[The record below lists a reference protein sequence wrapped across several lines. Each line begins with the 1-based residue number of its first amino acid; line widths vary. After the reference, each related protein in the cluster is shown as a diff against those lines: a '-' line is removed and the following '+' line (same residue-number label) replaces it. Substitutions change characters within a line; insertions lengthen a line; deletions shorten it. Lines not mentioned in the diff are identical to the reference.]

1 MRRLPGL
8 LLSLSC
14 LLSATASHAE
24 EGMWQPA
31 QLPDLEVQLKARGLD
46 LEPEDLAQLTEYPLG
61 AIVGFGFCTAS
72 FVSPDGLVV
81 TNHHCAY
88 GAIQYNSTAER
99 NLLADGFLAATHKD
113 ELPAEPTMRIYVTE
127 AIEDVTARITE
138 GLDDSVAGVER
149 HQAIDRASKA
159 VVAECEAT
167 PGYRCDVYVFHHGRS
182 FQLVRQ
188 LEIRDVRLVYAP
200 ASAIGKFGGD
210 IDNWMWPRHTGD
222 FAFLRAYVG
231 ADGKPAAHAA
241 DNVPYT
247 PRHHLKVQPRG
258 VAADEFVMV
267 AGYPGRT
274 NRYRLAAEV
283 QDAIDWQY
291 PTTIDLYQRYV
302 DIVEN
307 HPDAEARLKYAG
319 NLASWNNTLKNFGG
333 QIEGL
338 RRADAVAV
346 KARGEEELQ
355 RWLDGDGRDGERMK
369 AGIEALREELE
380 TARATRDRDLLLR
393 QFSGLPMLRA
403 AYSIERLAMERGKPD
418 AQREYGFQ
426 QRDEARLEGFLR
438 TIDRRF
444 DPAVEV
450 KLATELLLRYT
461 QLGADQ
467 RLPELDAWLDGANT
481 AEAISAKLA
490 ALYAAT
496 GLTDQ
501 DKRLEWF
508 AADLGSIRASDDAL
522 LRFSGSLMP
531 AWLRFEERDKQAS
544 GNALLYRPQYMQ
556 AMIDFNRSRGR
567 PVYPDANNSL
577 RVSYGTV
584 TGYSPR
590 DGVQYLP
597 FTTLEGLA
605 AKHTG
610 VDPFDATQRQLDAI
624 AHKRHAGHADSAVG
638 SVPVNFL
645 ADLDITGG
653 NSGSPTL
660 NGNGELV
667 GLAFD
672 GNIES
677 VSASWLFEP
686 AITRS
691 IHVDVRYML
700 WVMEVVDGAG
710 HLLREMGLPATT
722 QR

>member
-1 MRRLPGL
+1 MRPKTGL
-8 LLSLSC
+8 LC
-14 LLSATASHAE
+14 LALALSAAARAD

-46 LEPEDLAQLTEYPLG
+46 LEPGDLAQLTEYPLG
-61 AIVGFGFCTAS
+61 AVVGLGFCTAS

-88 GAIQYNSTAER
+88 GAIQYNSTPER
-99 NLLADGFLAATHKD
+99 NLLADGFLAATLED
-113 ELPAEPTMRIYVTE
+113 ELPAEPTQRIYVTE
-127 AIEDVTARITE
+127 SIEDVTARVLE
-138 GLDDSVAGVER
+138 GLDDKVRGAAR
-149 HQAIDRASKA
+149 YRAIDRASKA
-159 VVAECEAT
+159 IVAECEAT
-167 PGYRCDVYVFHHGRS
+167 PGYRCDVYVFHHGLS

-222 FAFLRAYVG
+222 FSFLRAYFG
-231 ADGKPAAHAA
+231 PDGKPAAYSE
-241 DNVPYT
+241 DNVPYR
-247 PRHHLKVQPRG
+247 PRHHLKVQPQG
-258 VAADEFVMV
+258 VSAGDFVMV
-267 AGYPGRT
+267 TGYPGRT
-274 NRYRLAAEV
+274 NRYRLSDEV
-283 QDAIDWQY
+283 RDAIEWQY
-291 PTTIDLYQRYV
+291 PATIGLYQRFV
-302 DIVEN
+302 DIVES

-338 RRADAVAV
+338 RRAGAVAV
-346 KARGEEELQ
+346 KARGERELED
-355 RWLDGDGRDGERMK
+355 WLERKGREGARMK
-369 AGIEALREELE
+369 GGIGHLREVLAG
-380 TARATRDRDLLLR
+380 ARATRERDLLFR
-393 QFSGLPMLRA
+393 QLGGLGMIRA
-403 AYSIERLAMERGKPD
+403 AYTLHRLAMERGKPD
-418 AQREYGFQ
+418 AEREYGFQ
-426 QRDEARLEGFLR
+426 QRDEARLEGLLR
-438 TIDRRF
+438 QLDRRF
-444 DPAVEV
+444 DAGVESR
-450 KLATELLLRYT
+450 LATELLLRYV
-461 QLGADQ
+461 
-467 RLPELDAWLDGANT
+467 RLPRGQRIAELDAWLGGADT

-490 ALYAAT
+490 ALYEAT
-496 GLTDQ
+496 TLKDVEQRLRWFNAGL
-501 DKRLEWF
+501 
-508 AADLGSIRASDDAL
+508 ADIQGSDDAM
-522 LRFSGSLMP
+522 LRFAGALMP
-531 AWLRFEERDKQAS
+531 AWLRAEEQDKALR
-544 GNALLYRPQYMQ
+544 GDELLYRPQYMQ
-556 AMIDFNRSRGR
+556 AMIDFNRERGR
-567 PVYPDANNSL
+567 PIYPDANNSL
-577 RVSYGTV
+577 RVTYGRV

-610 VDPFDATQRQLDAI
+610 EDPFDATQKQLEAI
-624 AHKRHAGHADSAVG
+624 AARRHGNYHVRAVG

-660 NGNGELV
+660 NGKGELV

-700 WVMEVVDGAG
+700 WVMEVVDGAH
-710 HLLREMGLPATT
+710 HLLREMGVPLS
-722 QR
+722 QD

>member
-1 MRRLPGL
+1 MRPLSGL
-8 LLSLSC
+8 LLSLSF
-14 LLSATASHAE
+14 LLPAVTSHAE

-88 GAIQYNSTAER
+88 GAIQYNSTPER

-113 ELPAEPTMRIYVTE
+113 ELPADPTMRIFVTE
-127 AIEDVTARITE
+127 SIEDVTARITE
-138 GLDDSVAGVER
+138 GLDDNVAGAER

-167 PGYRCDVYVFHHGRS
+167 PGYRCDVYVFHQGLS

-188 LEIRDVRLVYAP
+188 LEVRDVRLVYAP

-231 ADGKPAAHAA
+231 PDGKPAAYSV
-241 DNVPYT
+241 DNVPYK
-247 PRHHLKVQPRG
+247 PRHHLKVQPQG
-258 VAADEFVMV
+258 VAADDFVMV

-274 NRYRLAAEV
+274 NRYRLAEEV
-283 QDAIDWQY
+283 RDAIEWQY

-307 HPDAEARLKYAG
+307 HPDADARLKYASS
-319 NLASWNNTLKNFGG
+319 LASWNNTLKNFGG

-346 KARGEEELQ
+346 KTRGESELDS
-355 RWLDGDGRDGERMK
+355 WLERDGRAGARLK
-369 AGIEALREELE
+369 AGIDSLRAELA
-380 TARATRDRDLLLR
+380 TARATRERDLLVR
-393 QFSGLPMLRA
+393 QFSGLMMVRA
-403 AYSIERLAMERGKPD
+403 AYTVERLAMERGKPD
-418 AQREYGFQ
+418 AEREYGFQ
-426 QRDEARLEGFLR
+426 TRDEARLEGFLR
-438 TIDRRF
+438 MIDRRF

-450 KLATELLLRYT
+450 KLGTELLVRYAA
-461 QLGADQ
+461 LPADQ
-467 RLPELDAWLDGANT
+467 RIAELDAWLDGAT
-481 AEAISAKLA
+481 SAEAISAKLTA
-490 ALYAAT
+490 MYAAT

-501 DKRLEWF
+501 DTRLQWF
-508 AADLGSIRASDDAL
+508 AADLDRIKASDDAL
-522 LRFSGSLMP
+522 LRFTGALMP
-531 AWLRFEERDKQAS
+531 AWLRTEAQDKQAS
-544 GNALLYRPQYMQ
+544 GNAFLYRPQYMQ
-556 AMIDFNRSRGR
+556 AMIDFNRSKGR
-567 PVYPDANNSL
+567 PIYPDANNSL

-584 TGYSPR
+584 TGYAPR

-610 VDPFDATQRQLDAI
+610 EDPFDATQRQLDAI
-624 AHKRHAGHADSAVG
+624 AARKHGRYADATLG

-660 NGNGELV
+660 NGNGELI

-700 WVMEVVDGAG
+700 WVMDVVDGAG
-710 HLLREMGLPATT
+710 HLLREMGLPSA

>member
-1 MRRLPGL
+1 MRVLPGL
-8 LLSLSC
+8 LLSLS
-14 LLSATASHAE
+14 LVLPAMHGHAD

-46 LEPEDLAQLTEYPLG
+46 LEPEDLARLTEYPLG

-88 GAIQYNSTAER
+88 GAIQYNSTPER

-113 ELPAEPTMRIYVTE
+113 ELPAEPTMRIFVTE
-127 AIEDVTARITE
+127 SIEDVTARITE
-138 GLDDSVAGVER
+138 GLDDSVTGTAR

-167 PGYRCDVYVFHHGRS
+167 PGYRCDVYVFHQGLS

-188 LEIRDVRLVYAP
+188 LEVRDVRLVYAP

-222 FAFLRAYVG
+222 FSFLRAYVG
-231 ADGKPAAHAA
+231 PDGKPAAYSE
-241 DNVPYT
+241 DNVPYK
-247 PRHHLKVQPRG
+247 PRHHLKVQPEG
-258 VAADEFVMV
+258 VSAGDFVMV
-267 AGYPGRT
+267 TGYPGRT
-274 NRYRLAAEV
+274 NRYRLSEEV
-283 QDAIDWQY
+283 RDAIEWQY
-291 PTTIDLYQRYV
+291 PTTIELYQRYV
-302 DIVEN
+302 DIVEG

-319 NLASWNNTLKNFGG
+319 NIASWNNTLKNFGG

-346 KARGEEELQ
+346 KARGEEELE
-355 RWLDGDGRDGERMK
+355 RWLDRNRDGERLK
-369 AGIEALREELE
+369 AGVARLREELAK
-380 TARATRDRDLLLR
+380 ARGTRERDLLFR
-393 QFSGLPMLRA
+393 QFSGLAMLRA
-403 AYSIERLAMERGKPD
+403 GYSIERLAMERGKPD
-418 AQREYGFQ
+418 AEREYGFQ

-450 KLATELLLRYT
+450 KLGTELLVRYAR
-461 QLGADQ
+461 LPADQ
-467 RLPELDAWLDGANT
+467 RIAELDAWLDGAST
-481 AEAISAKLA
+481 AEAISARLT
-490 ALYAAT
+490 ALYA
-496 GLTDQ
+496 GSSLTDPAR
-501 DKRLEWF
+501 RLEWF
-508 AADLGSIRASDDAL
+508 AADLDAIKASDDAL
-522 LRFSGSLMP
+522 LRFVDALMP
-531 AWLRFEERDKQAS
+531 AWLRAEEQDKQAS
-544 GNALLYRPQYMQ
+544 GNAFLYRPQYMQ
-556 AMIDFNRSRGR
+556 AMIDYNRSRNR
-567 PVYPDANNSL
+567 PIYPDANNSL

-590 DGVQYLP
+590 DGMQYLP

-610 VDPFDATQRQLDAI
+610 EDPFDATQRQLDEI
-624 AHKRHAGHADSAVG
+624 AARRHGSYADPALG

-660 NGNGELV
+660 NGKGELI

-700 WVMEVVDGAG
+700 WVMDVVDGAH
-710 HLLREMGLPATT
+710 HLLREMGLSAA
-722 QR
+722 RR